1 MKLQHSFFKNY
12 PDTIK
17 LISGTSKFGTV
28 TSRINRI
35 ADDITNRI
43 PVNFTSSK
51 TVPLDIAN
59 DFRGAAFEAFG
70 EIFIKLLGIHPQVG
84 IEQYEP
90 MTGDDYGIDG
100 KGIGNNGKILTVQFK
115 FRSEFDSIIYGDK
128 DHLHNFINA
137 SLEMGVDIKDN
148 MNMVIITTA
157 SEVFYKDMSVSWK
170 DRVRYI
176 SGNASWGCFK
186 GQKYVPQNPTNILSL
201 KTLLDDNKIFWNSA
215 CQLVKNQ

>member
-12 PDTIK
+12 PDAIK

-70 EIFIKLLGIHPQVG
+70 EIFIS
-84 IEQYEP
+84 YE
-90 MTGDDYGIDG
+90 Y
-100 KGIGNNGKILTVQFK
+100 
-115 FRSEFDSIIYGDK
+115 
-128 DHLHNFINA
+128 
-137 SLEMGVDIKDN
+137 
-148 MNMVIITTA
+148 
-157 SEVFYKDMSVSWK
+157 
-170 DRVRYI
+170 
-176 SGNASWGCFK
+176 
-186 GQKYVPQNPTNILSL
+186 
-201 KTLLDDNKIFWNSA
+201 
-215 CQLVKNQ
+215 